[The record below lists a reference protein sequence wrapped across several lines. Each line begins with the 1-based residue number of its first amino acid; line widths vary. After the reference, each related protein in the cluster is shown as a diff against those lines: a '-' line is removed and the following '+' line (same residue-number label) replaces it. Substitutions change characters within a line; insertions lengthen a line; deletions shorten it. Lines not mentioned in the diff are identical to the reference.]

1 MYCSKC
7 GAYAPDG
14 SAYCMRC
21 GEKLAPAPG
30 RPARSAGRAK
40 CVAIVVLLLT
50 VAICACVALALRSGS
65 AGGERHEMREW
76 FGTDFVQF
84 RINSAFSEN
93 NPALLDGRRFSAG
106 GGADSLVG
114 FEGVIV
120 NYGNRALR
128 LENLGVTLTFDGDAA
143 PEDCPFVYAYDTAA
157 TGGGARVDGLVRGSS
172 ARIYV
177 YAAREKGTRLRSI
190 RLSFAGNFEEG
201 PLNRKGAGPGE
212 SALPKPER
220 VEGAARYEYRVD
232 CE

>member
-14 SAYCMRC
+14 SAFCGRC

-30 RPARSAGRAK
+30 RPARPASRK
-40 CVAIVVLLLT
+40 RRVAMVALLL
-50 VAICACVALALRSGS
+50 AAMICACVALALRGGS
-65 AGGERHEMREW
+65 PGGERHALREW
-76 FGTDFVQF
+76 FGPDFVQF
-84 RINSAFSEN
+84 RINSVFSEN
-93 NPALLDGRRFSAG
+93 NPALMGGRRFSAR
-106 GGADSLVG
+106 GGANGLAG
-114 FEGVIV
+114 FEGVIA
-120 NYGNRALR
+120 NYGKQALP
-128 LENLGVTLTFDGDAA
+128 LENLGVTLTFDGGAA
-143 PEDCPFVYAYDTAA
+143 PEDCPFVRAYDTANA
-157 TGGGARVDGLVRGSS
+157 GGAALEALASGSS

-177 YAAREKGTRLRSI
+177 YAAREKGAQLRSI

-201 PLNRKGAGPGE
+201 PLNCLDAGPGE